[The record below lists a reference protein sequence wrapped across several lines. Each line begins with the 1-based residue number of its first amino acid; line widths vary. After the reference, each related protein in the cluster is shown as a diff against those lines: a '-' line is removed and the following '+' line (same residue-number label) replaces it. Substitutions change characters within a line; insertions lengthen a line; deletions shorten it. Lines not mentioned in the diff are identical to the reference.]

1 MNYAICFVLMAAVVC
16 PSFLSAQTSGV
27 GKAYAQSA
35 PGAPRAEDTTAAIRA
50 LEEHIEEAMVRD
62 DVAFMEK
69 TFADD
74 FTYARTTGESENKA
88 QWLQTVARRPFI
100 SRKIVS
106 LEIEV
111 HGDVAITH
119 GKLDM
124 AVHDER
130 GGHSNL
136 IKYFHVYEQRNGNW
150 VLLTHRS
157 LEEMAKPLT

>member
-1 MNYAICFVLMAAVVC
+1 MAAVVC
-16 PSFLSAQTSGV
+16 PSFLSAQTGGV
-27 GKAYAQSA
+27 RNDPAQPA
-35 PGAPRAEDTTAAIRA
+35 PRAPRAEDTPTAAAIRA
-50 LEEHIEEAMVRD
+50 LEQHIEEATVSD
-62 DVAFMEK
+62 DAAFMEK
-69 TFADD
+69 AFADD

-157 LEEMAKPLT
+157 LEETAKPLT